1 MTTKAVGLILFSIV
15 ILTFSTEI
23 LAKGDAL
30 NFHGQIV
37 NRSCDVRGSGEV
49 SAFKKPRII
58 QVSPGVTLVLDTES
72 NACSGDVMAF
82 SSRLNVLTHDDDSTL
97 RVVTL
102 TYQ

>member
-15 ILTFSTEI
+15 MLTFSAEI
-23 LAKGDAL
+23 LAKDGTL
-30 NFHGQIV
+30 NFHGKIV
-37 NRSCDVRGSGEV
+37 NGSCDVRRSREA

-58 QVSPGVTLVLDTES
+58 QVSPGVTLVLDTEI
-72 NACSGDVMAF
+72 NACSGDVMEF
-82 SSRLNVLTHDDDSTL
+82 SSRLNVLTRDDDSTL